1 MATAP
6 HNPGAWPRFMRSAT
20 AAAYVDEVSVQS
32 FLRKVG
38 SVYPAPAFGKGRSAR
53 WDRLQI
59 DAAQPATAD
68 MTPTVLDAANVL

>member
-20 AAAYVDEVSVQS
+20 AAAYVDEVSVQA

-38 SVYPAPAFGKGRSAR
+38 TLYPVPAFGKGKGAR

-59 DAAQPATAD
+59 DAVQPVQAET
-68 MTPTVLDAANVL
+68 TPTVLDAVSVL